1 MPHFGFQADREGF
14 FCELLHHQDALSQ
27 DENVKSP
34 ARAAPEESRAEIPGG
49 AANRVR
55 ERRAEK
61 RMILS

>member
-1 MPHFGFQADREGF
+1 MPHFGFQADWKRF
-14 FCELLHHQDALSQ
+14 FCELLHHQGALSQ
-27 DENVKSP
+27 DENVKTRAWP
-34 ARAAPEESRAEIPGG
+34 ATVEFRAETPPG